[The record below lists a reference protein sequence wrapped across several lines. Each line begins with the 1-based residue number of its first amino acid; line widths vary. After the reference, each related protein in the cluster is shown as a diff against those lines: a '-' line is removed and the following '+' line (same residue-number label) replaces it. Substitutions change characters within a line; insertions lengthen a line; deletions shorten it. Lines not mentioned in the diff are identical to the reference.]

1 MVKREIKDFELVTDT
16 GRYLCATPCS
26 VSSALALAEA
36 SGDEIIDTVSFEGAF
51 NIDDAAFSMKHIYI
65 RVRGVRMPFELFVNG
80 DELGSFDGKQSV
92 YNVCVNGKVRLGEN
106 RLEIRFTDC
115 DNFEARYASIPC
127 PIEILRFSG
136 AIIDRAAVSQTHG
149 AGGVK
154 LDVRLDILGNPDNV
168 RAVATLVSPTG
179 QIYYG
184 GLTRGKGSITV
195 NDPLFWWPRGLG
207 VQNLYRLTVNLYV
220 DMEVEDS
227 LEMRI
232 GLRTVKTKSTA
243 DSSALTVNGV
253 DFMPMGATFYPDRD
267 PDFASLDRKIE
278 AYVTSAAMSEF
289 NTILIP
295 ADAARPSDKL
305 YELCDAHGILIIE
318 EIVGFDRTDALALE
332 RKAHHASLGIVDI
345 IYDGAAVEQI
355 TDMLESAVPD
365 LDFALSESA
374 PEYISY
380 PSLPAIKTTMD
391 VLEPDERNLFSYS
404 MEKMAKK
411 EDIQKMLLMV
421 ADRYPYPTDLADFTY
436 AASLAASYK
445 VGEAVRS
452 ARLSRGKEGRAIF
465 NRLGDPTPVVS
476 ASSIDSRARWKALQ
490 YHASRHFAPVALY
503 VQNEGYNV
511 SFSASNVR
519 KHVCLGIVEYR
530 IADSSNKTVFS
541 ASEPCEIAAGEARR
555 LFVRDFSEY
564 VKGNERDYYLEYS
577 LKEGA
582 STLSHGTLLF
592 VPEKHFRFKKP
603 NIRAEIVGSDRK
615 FSVTLTSDV
624 FVKDL
629 ELDFLDADAVFA
641 ENYIDITA
649 DAPVKISFSVTGGLE
664 TAYHLTNS
672 LRMRSVYDLNS

>member
-1 MVKREIKDFELVTDT
+1 MERREIKDFELVTDS
-16 GRYLCATPCS
+16 GRYPCAVPCS
-26 VSSALALAEA
+26 VSAALALAGA
-36 SGDEIIDTVSFEGAF
+36 SGEEIIDRLSFEGVF
-51 NIDDAAFSMKHIYI
+51 NIDVSSFSNKHTYMRI
-65 RVRGVRMPFELFVNG
+65 RGVRIPFDLFING
-80 DELGSFDGKQSV
+80 DILGSFDGKQSV
-92 YNVCVNGKVRLGEN
+92 YNVAINGKVKSGEN
-106 RLEIRFTDC
+106 RLEIRFADS
-115 DNFEARYASIPC
+115 DNFEARYASIPY

-136 AIIDRAAVSQTHG
+136 AIIDRAAVTQTHG

-195 NDPLFWWPRGLG
+195 NDPVFWWPRGLG

-227 LEMRI
+227 FETRI
-232 GLRTVKTKSTA
+232 GLRTVKTKSAA
-243 DSSALTVNGV
+243 DGSSLTVNGV
-253 DFMPMGATFYPDRD
+253 DFMPMGATFYADRD

-278 AYVTSAAMSEF
+278 AYVTSAAMSDF
-289 NTILIP
+289 NTIVIP
-295 ADAARPSDKL
+295 SDAARPSDKL

-318 EIVGFDRTDALALE
+318 EIMDFDRNDALALE
-332 RKAHHASLGIVDI
+332 RKSHHASLGIVDI
-345 IYDGAAVEQI
+345 VYDGDAVEQI
-355 TDMLESAVPD
+355 TDMLEEAVPD
-365 LDFALSESA
+365 LDFALSTSA
-374 PEYISY
+374 SEYISY

-391 VLEPDERNLFSYS
+391 ALEPDERNLFSYS
-404 MEKMAKK
+404 MEKIARK
-411 EDIQKMLLMV
+411 EDIQRMLLMV
-421 ADRYPYPTDLADFTY
+421 ADRYPYPENLPAFTY

-445 VGEAVRS
+445 VGEAVRK
-452 ARLSRGKEGRAIF
+452 ARLSKGKDGRAIF
-465 NRLGDPTPVVS
+465 NRLGDPSPVVS
-476 ASSIDSRARWKALQ
+476 PSSIDSRARWKALQ
-490 YHASRHFAPVALY
+490 YHASRHFSPVALY
-503 VQNEGYNV
+503 AQSEGYNV

-519 KHVCLGIVEYR
+519 KLICLGSVEYR
-530 IADSSNKTVFS
+530 IADSSNRTVFS
-541 ASEPCEIAAGEARR
+541 ASEPCEIGGGEAKR

-564 VKGNERDYYLEYS
+564 VKGHERDYYLEYS

-582 STLSHGTLLF
+582 SVLSRGTLLF

-615 FSVTLTSDV
+615 FSITLMSDV

-641 ENYIDITA
+641 DNYIDITA
-649 DAPVKISFSVTGGLE
+649 DAPIKISFSVTGGLE